1 MLKLKL
7 FILLLS
13 FYTLLPAQS
22 QFPIEAFG
30 GEDAPREIFTLS
42 DGSYAITN
50 FGNFQLLDD
59 DGNILIWSELY
70 TNSLVRF
77 TNTGDIVLHKTLNP
91 KQQVGDISD
100 VEEWPNGE
108 LRFFFKADGCISTHS
123 KRYQLSTDGV
133 LQDSLMLSLTS
144 PSIVGR
150 FGNGDY
156 LLRSRFKNLSRM
168 TPTGDTQ
175 WSGNEGI
182 PDVRIAYDALLLP
195 EGDTILASCSR
206 SILNAMTAVVYKIE
220 PSYGDVVEAVFSY
233 PYAEA
238 EMMTV
243 ERIENDRFLG
253 YSTQFD
259 LLTMRFTS
267 NLDTIAT
274 LYPGWELLDAVVND
288 TSIAALWLD
297 GETYKVQHYDFGL
310 QLHPESS
317 FDLPADLFY
326 RQLAFTPEGY
336 LLAGYTHYGEDD
348 PLGGSRYTFVQ
359 TYLADG
365 TGGGEYSDAGLSTV
379 EVEPPVVT
387 YRPQTEDYEV
397 TFPPITFEVSN
408 PSGSPI
414 EHFNVETAF
423 PARKYF
429 LCENLKAQRF
439 AQKYTTSIPPGET
452 ATVQW
457 DGLSVILD
465 ELPEQP
471 LQVCFWTALPNGMLD
486 SNIVNDRQCTSFL
499 LTSTEEPPVVA
510 KSRLHLFPNPSDGPA
525 QLEYQT
531 AFGKQAK
538 AIVYNSLGQMV
549 DQYALRPQENRITLR
564 CPEKAGLY
572 VVALR
577 VEGQVVAHAKWVT
590 K

>member
-7 FILLLS
+7 FLLLLPFS
-13 FYTLLPAQS
+13 TLLHAQL

-59 DGNILIWSELY
+59 DGSILIWSELY

-100 VEEWPNGE
+100 VEELPNGA
-108 LRFFFKADGCISTHS
+108 LRFFFKADGCIPTKS
-123 KRYQLSTDGV
+123 KRYRLSAEGV
-133 LQDSLMLSLTS
+133 LQDSLMLPLIS
-144 PSIVGR
+144 PSIAGR
-150 FGNGDY
+150 FDNGDY
-156 LLRSRFKNLSRM
+156 LLRSKFRNLSRM
-168 TPTGDTQ
+168 TPTGDIQ
-175 WSGNEGI
+175 WSGNTDI
-182 PDVRIAYDALLLP
+182 PDVRTVYDALLLP
-195 EGDTILASCSR
+195 EGDTILASCSK
-206 SILNAMTAVVYKIE
+206 SILNAMTAIVYKIE
-220 PSYGDVVEAVFSY
+220 PSHGEVVEADLAY

-243 ERIENDRFLG
+243 ERIGNDRFLG
-253 YSTQFD
+253 YSTRYD
-259 LLTMRFTS
+259 LLTIRFTS
-267 NLDTIAT
+267 NLDTVTA

-297 GETYKVQHYDFGL
+297 EETYKVQHYDFDL

-365 TGGGEYSDAGLSTV
+365 TGGGEYSDAGLSAV

-408 PSGSPI
+408 PTIDPI

-429 LCENLKAQRF
+429 LCDRLNAQRF
-439 AQKYTTSIPPGET
+439 AQKYNTTIPPGET

-457 DGLSVILD
+457 EGLTVLLD

-486 SNIVNDRQCTSFL
+486 SNIENDRQCTSFL
-499 LTSTEEPPVVA
+499 LTSTEEPPTVDR
-510 KSRLHLFPNPSDGPA
+510 SRLHLFPNPSNGPA

-531 AFGKQAK
+531 AFGKQARV
-538 AIVYNSLGQMV
+538 IVYNSLGQMV
-549 DQYALRPQENRITLR
+549 GQYALPAQESRIRLR
-564 CPEKAGLY
+564 CPEEAGLY
-572 VVALR
+572 VVALW
-577 VEGQVVAHAKWVT
+577 VEGQVVAYEKWVT
-590 K
+590 R